1 MSKPRPIHH
10 IDRELCSQPDD
21 AEPSFSYEQESF
33 LVGAKGED
41 VEDEFHRRLQ
51 SSRRDSGGSFWR
63 TNSNSGE
70 FAGPSFSSMS
80 MKQRQD
86 STGAS
91 TTSVNER
98 KTSGRLGVALQ
109 MQSPEQ
115 TDSIV
120 STFMDELI
128 LKYM

>member
-1 MSKPRPIHH
+1 
-10 IDRELCSQPDD
+10 
-21 AEPSFSYEQESF
+21 
-33 LVGAKGED
+33 
-41 VEDEFHRRLQ
+41 LQ